1 MAKNIFY
8 LDGPYCV
15 KEVFHLSITKPFSYE
30 TTVVF
35 VAFLHNQVFF
45 FIFII
50 LTNEQK
56 TKQETFVCLL
66 QLLISFDYRCLS
78 PKVRICICLIL
89 VKLLESNIKETT
101 YSSSDLIPKAKS
113 QSKVTLYDM
122 L

>member
-35 VAFLHNQVFF
+35 VAFLHNQVFSSF
-45 FIFII
+45 
-50 LTNEQK
+50 LSSLLMKKNK
-56 TKQETFVCLL
+56 T
-66 QLLISFDYRCLS
+66 RN
-78 PKVRICICLIL
+78 ICLPSPAAY
-89 VKLLESNIKETT
+89 KLRLQM
-101 YSSSDLIPKAKS
+101 S
-113 QSKVTLYDM
+113 QSKSQDLYLSDIGQTFGIKHKRNN